1 MIVILVSTT
10 LNIDPMSLQKLTGTI
25 ENLQCKRLHAN
36 FVFVESTKSVMGV
49 TALAAGLAGLSGQ
62 AIALAQN
69 AESLEEEADYLE
81 FTLNGQPVKGWVW
94 RNPFKNG
101 NTVEVAVEWIN
112 DHFEAYAIAR
122 PSDSTIAL
130 YPHCSRGSWPQV
142 FTAIQWWLWVTTVFL
157 VVCFAMVLFVGLFQD
172 IFSTMYI
179 IDSLLGRVGGLVAI
193 LSYGFS
199 GLFTIVQTSKWMKFV
214 KIAERSFTALGLENP
229 TNIDLVKRTKESFK
243 TSPNRDRYL
252 SVCYFKY

>member
-1 MIVILVSTT
+1 
-10 LNIDPMSLQKLTGTI
+10 MSLQKLTGTI
-25 ENLQCKRLHAN
+25 ENLQSKRLQAN

-122 PSDSTIAL
+122 PTDRIIAL
-130 YPHCSRGSWPQV
+130 YPHCSRGRV
-142 FTAIQWWLWVTTVFL
+142 THVKNAVKWWLIAVSECL
-157 VVCFAMVLFVGLFQD
+157 LLGMAMMFIVGLLQD
-172 IFSTMYI
+172 DMTVQDVLHFIFI
-179 IDSLLGRVGGLVAI
+179 QVGWFVAAGISLT
-193 LSYGFS
+193 F
-199 GLFTIVQTSKWMKFV
+199 GLFAIVQATKWMKFV

-229 TNIDLVKRTKESFK
+229 KEIDLVKRTKESFK

>member
-1 MIVILVSTT
+1 MG
-10 LNIDPMSLQKLTGTI
+10 LQKLTGTI
-25 ENLQCKRLHAN
+25 ENLQCKRLQAN
-36 FVFVESTKSVMGV
+36 FVFAESTKSVMGV

-81 FTLNGQPVKGWVW
+81 FTLNGQHVKGWVW

-122 PSDSTIAL
+122 PSDSIIAL
-130 YPHCSRGSWPQV
+130 YPHCSRGSWPQIV
-142 FTAIQWWLWVTTVFL
+142 TAAKWWFWATTSFL
-157 VVCFAMVLFVGLFQD
+157 LLFFVLGFIVGMLQDDITTEELIHFLFVQTGGFVALFFYVVAGLF
-172 IFSTMYI
+172 
-179 IDSLLGRVGGLVAI
+179 A
-193 LSYGFS
+193 
-199 GLFTIVQTSKWMKFV
+199 IVQTSKWMKFV
-214 KIAERSFTALGLENP
+214 RIAERSFEALGFKNP
-229 TNIDLVKRTKESFK
+229 KEIDLVKRTKESFK